1 MVQFLVRRVLTGI
14 AMIFAI
20 TVITFTLL
28 FANSGEVARD
38 LLGQFASE
46 EAVQARAAELGLNYP
61 LHIQYFNWLSRAIR
75 GDLGESWFRA
85 ISVTEF
91 IGQRLAVTLSLT
103 LLAISLTAILA
114 TVLGV
119 FAALHQGSLVD
130 RFIQTFSLAGA
141 AIPGFLIALALVVV
155 FALNLGWFNPTGFTD
170 PSESIP
176 GWLHSITLPVIA
188 LLIGGVAGASQ
199 QIRGAMIDTL
209 NQDYIRTLRSRGLPT
224 RSIVFKH
231 ALRNA
236 AGPGLSIIGLQF
248 IGLLGGVVVIENL
261 FAIPGLGLISARSTV
276 QGDIPV
282 VMGLVVTVAIIVITV
297 NLVIDIAQGWLNP
310 KVRVS

>member
-1 MVQFLVRRVLTGI
+1 MVTFLGRRLATGV

-20 TVITFTLL
+20 TVITFSLL
-28 FANSGEVARD
+28 FATSGEVARD

-61 LHIQYFNWLSRAIR
+61 LHIQYLNWLQRAIR
-75 GDLGESWFRA
+75 GDLGDSWFRA
-85 ISVTEF
+85 SSVTDLL
-91 IGQRLAVTLSLT
+91 GQRLGVTLSLVLLAVTLS
-103 LLAISLTAILA
+103 AIVA
-114 TVLGV
+114 TILGV
-119 FAALHQGSLVD
+119 TAALKQGSIID
-130 RFIQTFSLAGA
+130 RVIQTFSLGGA
-141 AIPGFLIALALVVV
+141 AIPGFLIALGLVMV
-155 FALNLGWFNPTGFTD
+155 FALNLGWFSPTGYTD
-170 PSESIP
+170 PSVSIT
-176 GWLHSITLPVIA
+176 GWLRSITLPVTA
-188 LLIGGVAGASQ
+188 LVIGGVAGASQ

-276 QGDIPV
+276 QGDTPV
-282 VMGLVVTVAIIVITV
+282 VMGLVVVVALIVIAV
-297 NLVIDIAQGWLNP
+297 NLVIDLLQGWLNP
-310 KVRVS
+310 KVRVQ